1 MLVKRLVPFKFLTAI
16 LEIVIA
22 GVLLSTSQAYP
33 TLNNTSNARYNT
45 TKLVLQ

>member
-22 GVLLSTSQAYP
+22 GVLLSTSQVYP
-33 TLNNTSNARYNT
+33 TLNNTSSARYSMSC
-45 TKLVLQ
+45 